1 MMKKWKIVCMILAAV
16 LALALAAS
24 GGTAV
29 YFVRQAQQ
37 WHDACL
43 SLRGQLR
50 QRLEES
56 CLSVTENGDAVGEF
70 PLAGLRA
77 DDPYAQI
84 DEMFSETDR
93 LTAEQFAA
101 LSWTE
106 QLGWYRRSTREA
118 PAAWY
123 EALQSGNT
131 LTLALSDGGWDFAPV
146 LAALDE
152 TPREAAQD
160 AYAVFSAEKGAYEIV
175 SEQPGTE
182 LMTEPIEQA
191 LFAAVSGVR
200 VSPDSADSRSFEL
213 TSCDCYQKPA
223 LTAEAAV
230 FDYGALLAADAA
242 GRMIEVNFS
251 GQTQSLSVGNYVFA
265 DADGRVQVDGE
276 KLSQRLQEFA
286 AQYNEMD
293 TPFRFDST
301 DRGTVEIEFLPCN
314 YTLNTAELYAKLEK
328 QLSHLDTTPVEAQFV
343 CTDLQ
348 GEPFGLGD
356 TYIAVDIESQTVT
369 YYQDGERLVYNDVVT
384 GLPYGFATPTGLYH
398 VVSLER
404 DCWLTGP
411 DFNVFV
417 KYWVGFIGTLYGLHD
432 ASWRSEFGGERYKT
446 NGSHGCVNMP
456 DAPIRAIYENV
467 QVGTPVLV
475 F

>member
-1 MMKKWKIVCMILAAV
+1 MMKKWKIVCIILAAV

-24 GGTAV
+24 GGAAV

-43 SLRGQLR
+43 SLRAQLYG
-50 QRLEES
+50 RLEES

-70 PLAGLRA
+70 PLASLRA

-84 DEMFSETDR
+84 DAMFSQTDR

-101 LSWTE
+101 LSWAE
-106 QLGWYRRSTREA
+106 QLGWYRQSTREA
-118 PAAWY
+118 PEAWY
-123 EALQSGNT
+123 QALQGGDT
-131 LTLALSDGGWDFAPV
+131 LTLTLNDGGWDFAPV
-146 LAALDE
+146 FAALDE
-152 TPREAAQD
+152 TPREAAKD

-175 SEQPGTE
+175 PGQTGTE
-182 LMTEPIEQA
+182 LARERVEQG
-191 LFAAVSGVR
+191 LLAAVSGAS
-200 VSPDSADSRSFEL
+200 VSTDSADTRSFAL
-213 TSCDCYQKPA
+213 TGCDYYLPPA
-223 LTAEAAV
+223 LAGDTAA

-242 GRMIEVNFS
+242 GRMIEVRFS
-251 GQTQSLSVGNYVFA
+251 GQTQTLSVSDYVFA
-265 DADGRVQVDGE
+265 DDNGRVQVDGE

-314 YTLNTAELYAKLEK
+314 YILNIAALYAKLEK
-328 QLSHLDTTPVEAQFV
+328 QLSHLDTTPVEAQFI

-369 YYQDGERLVYNDVVT
+369 YYQDGELMVYNDVVT
-384 GLPYGFATPTGLYH
+384 GLPYGRSTPTGLYD
-398 VVSLER
+398 VVSLDH

-411 DFNVFV
+411 DFHVFI
-417 KYWVGFIGTLYGLHD
+417 KYWVGFIGTTYGLHD
-432 ASWRSEFGGERYKT
+432 ASWRDEFGGELYKT
-446 NGSHGCVNMP
+446 RGSHGCVNMP